1 MSCLT
6 AFSGPVLLHLPHG
19 DSILVVI
26 APVTRVTAVTAVI
39 AAVSARPPDAVHAPL
54 LLAAAIIL
62 LARTTA
68 VTAMMTVETDHAA
81 LMIGTETG
89 IGTGT

>member
-6 AFSGPVLLHLPHG
+6 AFSGLALLHLPRG
-19 DSILVVI
+19 DSILVAI
-26 APVTRVTAVTAVI
+26 GLVTLATAVTAVTA
-39 AAVSARPPDAVHAPL
+39 AVSARRPDAVHAPL

-89 IGTGT
+89 IGTGI